1 MVDADLEMV
10 GLDPIGEGVRILEDT
25 FGEWHRWENSVTA
38 VIKSAG
44 NGFD

>member
-10 GLDPIGEGVRILEDT
+10 GLEPIGEGVQILKDN
-25 FGEWHRWENSVTA
+25 FGNWHRWENSVTA